1 MQLPQS
7 RQHNSLNES
16 KPMKNV
22 MTLPVYL
29 QLHSY
34 NNFYMFGLNPYLD
47 EFTLMQYNMKS
58 AKQSSEGNDKP

>member
-1 MQLPQS
+1 
-7 RQHNSLNES
+7 
-16 KPMKNV
+16 MKNV

-47 EFTLMQYNMKS
+47 EFTLVQYNMKS
-58 AKQSSEGNDKP
+58 TKQSSEGNDKP

>member
-7 RQHNSLNES
+7 RQHNSLNQS

-29 QLHSY
+29 QLHGY
-34 NNFYMFGLNPYLD
+34 NNFNMFGLNQYLV
-47 EFTLMQYNMKS
+47 EFALMKNNMTS
-58 AKQSSEGNDKP
+58 TKQSSEGNDNP